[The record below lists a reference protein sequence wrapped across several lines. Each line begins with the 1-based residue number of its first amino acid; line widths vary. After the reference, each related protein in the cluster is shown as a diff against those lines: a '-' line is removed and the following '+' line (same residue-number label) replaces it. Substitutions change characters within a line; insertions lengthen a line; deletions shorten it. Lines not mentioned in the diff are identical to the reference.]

1 MFNGRKLNVNRFEKG
16 QLTRQPGGSYL
27 PCPLPEAEN
36 CSVKFYTSLAHFVD
50 TEKCAGNIFPPSPH
64 FFANFSTN
72 ILQKFAQIS
81 PLSQTRIVS
90 KNNFYEPVLVYL
102 HPPLTLRLCPLY
114 IRVSRHK
121 LIKRRGLIYRDP
133 IVVIDHIW
141 SRVFVVCCK

>member
-64 FFANFSTN
+64 FFCKLFNEY
-72 ILQKFAQIS
+72 FAEVCTDFATIS
-81 PLSQTRIVS
+81 
-90 KNNFYEPVLVYL
+90 
-102 HPPLTLRLCPLY
+102 
-114 IRVSRHK
+114 
-121 LIKRRGLIYRDP
+121 D
-133 IVVIDHIW
+133 
-141 SRVFVVCCK
+141 